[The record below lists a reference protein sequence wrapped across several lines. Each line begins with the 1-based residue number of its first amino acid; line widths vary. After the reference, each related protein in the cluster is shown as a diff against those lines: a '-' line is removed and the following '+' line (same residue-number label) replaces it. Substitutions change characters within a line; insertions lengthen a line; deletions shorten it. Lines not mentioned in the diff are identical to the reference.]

1 MMMMLPVRLPEIGR
15 EIASSVR
22 VLFFRPDSATML
34 LQRPTRSDALTVAA
48 YWLLATP
55 FIIWAYA
62 YQFGWVR
69 AVAGMTY
76 TIVLDTAA
84 VYVLVYG
91 LLPNALA
98 ARHWPRALALL
109 PCFLAAS
116 LLLYNYGYRLLLGTP
131 PAANLSAFVVGG
143 ILRHAM
149 SYGLLAIFLTL
160 KRYFEMQRRLVL
172 VQKAQAESELRN
184 LRAQLDPHFL
194 FNNLNVLRGLI
205 QQNPA
210 EANEYLNRF
219 AGLYRLL
226 IRHQN
231 EDFVSV
237 SEELRFAQEYVYLL
251 RHRFGTAYDFR
262 LDLEPAP
269 EWDQRLVVPGTL
281 QLLLENAIKHNAGNE
296 DRPLCIVVE
305 ATATTLTVHH
315 PRQPKLSPVDS
326 TGTGLTNLRERY
338 RLLFDQEIRVVSTA
352 ETFAVTV
359 PVLSETPAWMASGP
373 GRPGHPSARPAPV
386 FGTPDLVFGGTA
398 LMFEGPAV
406 VF

>member
-1 MMMMLPVRLPEIGR
+1 MVSSKLPERLPEIGQR
-15 EIASSVR
+15 IASSVR
-22 VLFFRPDSATML
+22 VLFFRPDSDTML

-62 YQFGWVR
+62 YQFGW
-69 AVAGMTY
+69 ALALAGMAY

-109 PCFLAAS
+109 PFFLAGS
-116 LLLYNYGYRLLLGTP
+116 LLFYNYGYRLLLGQ
-131 PAANLSAFVVGG
+131 PAGNTLTTFVVGG

-205 QQNPA
+205 QQDPA

-237 SEELRFAQEYVYLL
+237 SEELRFAREYVYLL
-251 RHRFGTAYDFR
+251 RHRFGTAYEFR
-262 LDLEPAP
+262 LELEPAP

-296 DRPLCIVVE
+296 DRPLGIVVE

-315 PRQPKLSPVDS
+315 PRRPKLSPVDS
-326 TGTGLTNLRERY
+326 TGTGLANLRERY

-359 PVLSETPAWMASGP
+359 PVLSETPAWLASGP
-373 GRPGHPSARPAPV
+373 GWPRPAGRPPRAGV
-386 FGTPDLVFGGTA
+386 PRPDFGVPQH
-398 LMFEGPAV
+398 
-406 VF
+406 